1 MPSRGWSPL
10 PPASTPSAVRAQL
23 DADETTA
30 AYERDRAEARQAAG
44 SAAELQGK
52 TAATDGP
59 VRFTASS
66 VTFERAGV
74 RLVAGGYQPVAAY
87 DVLLAN
93 LDPSLRRRAV
103 PDDPADRPGGVS
115 GRPRHAG
122 DR

>member
-1 MPSRGWSPL
+1 MPR
-10 PPASTPSAVRAQL
+10 RA
-23 DADETTA
+23 AP
-30 AYERDRAEARQAAG
+30 RG

-66 VTFERAGV
+66 VTFERDGL

-93 LDPSLRRRAV
+93 LDPSLRAAGRARTI
-103 PDDPADRPGGVS
+103 PPSCSRPI
-115 GRPRHAG
+115 RTA
-122 DR
+122 